1 MNIKEIVLYTTA
13 KCNLNCRY
21 CFISKNQSL
30 LEIDKDLENSFKDI
44 EYYKNMF
51 KEVDPEYIYNAEQIG
66 LWGGEP
72 TLGFERVAPLM
83 LNLIDECYN
92 LNKIFFSTNLV
103 SQNVIDNIHYL
114 MNQLKTIPHKYI
126 KITMQISID
135 GPRDITDSQRG
146 IGTTDKIIT
155 NLKYLIDNNF
165 FLPSNV
171 DLHVI
176 FKGTIDKDTL
186 PKFLDR
192 NYIIN
197 YYKFFEDE
205 IADLFKPTD
214 LNVSH
219 GLLIPNMAVP
229 GNYTK

>member
-83 LNLIDECYN
+83 LSLIDECYN
-92 LNKIFFSTNLV
+92 LNKIFFSKKMH
-103 SQNVIDNIHYL
+103 I
-114 MNQLKTIPHKYI
+114 TIC
-126 KITMQISID
+126 
-135 GPRDITDSQRG
+135 
-146 IGTTDKIIT
+146 
-155 NLKYLIDNNF
+155 
-165 FLPSNV
+165 
-171 DLHVI
+171 
-176 FKGTIDKDTL
+176 
-186 PKFLDR
+186 
-192 NYIIN
+192 
-197 YYKFFEDE
+197 
-205 IADLFKPTD
+205 LF
-214 LNVSH
+214 
-219 GLLIPNMAVP
+219 
-229 GNYTK
+229 